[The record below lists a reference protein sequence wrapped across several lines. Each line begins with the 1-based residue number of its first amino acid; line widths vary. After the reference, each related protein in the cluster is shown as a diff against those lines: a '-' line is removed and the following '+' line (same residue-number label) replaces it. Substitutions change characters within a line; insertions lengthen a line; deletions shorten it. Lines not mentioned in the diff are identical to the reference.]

1 MNLQMIT
8 SLRND
13 KVKYVRKL
21 QDQAR
26 IRARE
31 QRFVLEGVRL
41 VEEVVQVGLPP
52 TFVFYTEALKEDR
65 RGGDLVA
72 SLRAMGAP
80 CYAVSEAVMES
91 CSDTVTPQGVLV
103 VLPLPNLPRPA
114 NPDFTLII
122 DRLRDPGNLG
132 TILRTALSAGVEQVF
147 LAPGTVD
154 ATNPK
159 VVRAAMGA
167 HLRLPVVDAEW
178 NVIGEVVRGCD
189 VWLAAAGA
197 EIEYTA
203 VDWTRP
209 AALIIGSE
217 AHGAG
222 ERARSLAQSRITIP
236 MASEIESL
244 NAAIATAIILFE
256 AVRQRRV
263 KR

>member
-1 MNLQMIT
+1 MIT

-26 IRARE
+26 IRERE

-41 VEEVVQVGLPP
+41 VEEVVHVGLPP
-52 TFVFYTEALKEDR
+52 TFVLYTEALEADR

-72 SLRAMGAP
+72 SLRALDVP
-80 CYAVSEAVMES
+80 CYNVSEAVMVS
-91 CSDTVTPQGVLV
+91 CSDTVTPQGILV
-103 VLPLPNLPRPA
+103 VLPNPNLPRPA

-132 TILRTALSAGVEQVF
+132 TILRTALSADVEQVF
-147 LAPGTVD
+147 LTSGTVD

-167 HLRLPVVDAEW
+167 HLRLPVMDAGW
-178 NVIGEVVRGCD
+178 DVIREAVHGCD
-189 VWLAAAGA
+189 VWLAAAG
-197 EIEYTA
+197 EGREYTA
-203 VDWTRP
+203 VDWARP

-222 ERARSLAQSRITIP
+222 DRARSLAKARITIP
-236 MASEIESL
+236 MASDVESL

-263 KR
+263 KS